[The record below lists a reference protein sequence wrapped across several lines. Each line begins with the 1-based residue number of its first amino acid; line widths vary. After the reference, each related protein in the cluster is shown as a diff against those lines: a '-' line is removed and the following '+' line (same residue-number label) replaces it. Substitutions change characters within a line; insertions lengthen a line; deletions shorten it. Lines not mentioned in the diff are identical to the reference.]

1 MGSYPYGCAFN
12 CPLWRGL
19 TLGQVTCQLEFGIC
33 VPGVA
38 QYSQLLREVWVR
50 QKFNVEELTAL
61 RDCQNRHLWFLDAI
75 VSYGEEGY
83 ARAVSLSPPSGE
95 RRGAPQLPL
104 VHAGR
109 YPFYPRWVAM
119 TQAEDAHA
127 AMERRFARE
136 QRDFQLE
143 QVRRTEGNLRR
154 AKDVLSILESLR
166 DFGTGKPLATR
177 PQESLL
183 NGSSSSAPP
192 QARERS
198 RSRDHEDDHM

>member
-1 MGSYPYGCAFN
+1 MAARSTAPCGVA
-12 CPLWRGL
+12 LHL
-19 TLGQVTCQLEFGIC
+19 AKLHAILEFGIC

-38 QYSQLLREVWVR
+38 QHSQLLREVWVR

-61 RDCQNRHLWFLDAI
+61 RDCQNRHLWFLESI

-83 ARAVSLSPPSGE
+83 ARAVNLSPPFGE

-143 QVRRTEGNLRR
+143 QLRRTEGLLVV
-154 AKDVLSILESLR
+154 AKQVLSILHCLR
-166 DFGTGKPLATR
+166 
-177 PQESLL
+177 
-183 NGSSSSAPP
+183 
-192 QARERS
+192 
-198 RSRDHEDDHM
+198 